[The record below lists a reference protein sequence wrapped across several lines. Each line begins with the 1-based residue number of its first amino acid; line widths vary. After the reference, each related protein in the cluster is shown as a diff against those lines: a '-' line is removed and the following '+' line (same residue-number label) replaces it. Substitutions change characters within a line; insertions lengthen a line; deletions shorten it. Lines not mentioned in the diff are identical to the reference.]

1 MFVATVG
8 AGAGD
13 IAVGEKLSGLLV
25 VILLALLFDED
36 ALVIERAE
44 EVGGH
49 AMVHLGGGAGVDVK
63 RDAEALEGVLD
74 KCVVAVY
81 DVLRGDTFLLGA
93 EGDGHAVLI
102 RPTDEEDVA
111 SAESQIA
118 RVDVGRQVD
127 TGKVSDMHR
136 PVSVGQCGGDEG
148 AFEILFCFF
157 HRGDRCCTVYLCS
170 FSLWG
175 G

>member
-1 MFVATVG
+1 
-8 AGAGD
+8 
-13 IAVGEKLSGLLV
+13 
-25 VILLALLFDED
+25 
-36 ALVIERAE
+36 
-44 EVGGH
+44 
-49 AMVHLGGGAGVDVK
+49 MVHLGGGAGVDVE

-74 KCVVAVY
+74 KRVIAVY
-81 DVLRGDTFLLGA
+81 DVLRGDALLLRA

-111 SAESQIA
+111 SAESQVA

-136 PVSVGQCGGDEG
+136 PISVGQCGGDEG

-157 HRGDRCCTVYLCS
+157 HRVIDVVLFICVRFLSGVNDLH
-170 FSLWG
+170 SLT
-175 G
+175 

>member
-1 MFVATVG
+1 MFVGAVG

-13 IAVGEKLSGLLV
+13 VAVGEKLSGLLV
-25 VILLALLFDED
+25 VILLALLLDED

-49 AMVHLGGGAGVDVK
+49 AMVHLGGGAGVDVE

-74 KCVVAVY
+74 KRVVAVY
-81 DVLRGDTFLLGA
+81 DVLRGDALLLGA

-118 RVDVGRQVD
+118 RVDVGWQVD

-136 PVSVGQCGGDEG
+136 PVRVGQCGGDEG
-148 AFEILFCFF
+148 ALEILFCFF